1 MLPCHEAQAQLNNF
15 TLVKKKTKKQWN
27 GNKSSFEEAVTE
39 NHSQHLPKFK
49 NSTGLHRVS
58 LELTHFND
66 CTNCYVVPP
75 LISLPV
81 LAPALTHLSEKMTKI
96 TMSHASNTVALNS
109 IVLERESVDKR
120 EREMRNVIEI
130 AEEKRAWFDDFKQWV
145 EGVAGFLDEKVNF
158 EPLSLRLVLT
168 CYLVSKTREA

>member
-1 MLPCHEAQAQLNNF
+1 MLPCHDTQVQLNNF
-15 TLVKKKTKKQWN
+15 TLVKKKTKKHWN
-27 GNKSSFEEAVTE
+27 GNKSSSEEAATE
-39 NHSQHLPKFK
+39 NQSQHLPKFK

-58 LELTHFND
+58 LELIHSNG

-75 LISLPV
+75 LTSLPV
-81 LAPALTHLSEKMTKI
+81 LAPALTHFYEKMTKI

-120 EREMRNVIEI
+120 EREMRNMIEI

-145 EGVAGFLDEKVNF
+145 EGVASFLDEKVSNF
-158 EPLSLRLVLT
+158 CPYTL
-168 CYLVSKTREA
+168 Y